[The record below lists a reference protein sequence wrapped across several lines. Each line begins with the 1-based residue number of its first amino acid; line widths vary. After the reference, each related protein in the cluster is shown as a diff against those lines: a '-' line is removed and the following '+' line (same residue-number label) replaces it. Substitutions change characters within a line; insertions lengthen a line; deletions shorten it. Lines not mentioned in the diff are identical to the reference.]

1 MAALVKEAGQ
11 LGIPLLQIIFVRALI
26 SVALSLIDIAR
37 AGVHPLGHRRML
49 LFARGL
55 SGFLALTGV
64 FYALIHLT
72 MAQATVLQYLHP
84 VFTALLAFLF
94 LAERPTTATLACIA
108 LSLLG
113 LTCIVSPYWVASD
126 ATTAPLWPVIA
137 GLGGAFGSG
146 VAYTLVRKL
155 VTTEHP
161 SVIVLYFPLVCAPGT
176 LLLGGADFVWP
187 TAAGWWV
194 LLGVG
199 CFTQL
204 GQLAL
209 TKAMQLDAASRV
221 TSLSYV
227 QIIFAAILGWLAF
240 GETPTQATLLGGG
253 LILLGAMVS
262 AWLHPRS
269 ALAS

>member
-1 MAALVKEAGQ
+1 M
-11 LGIPLLQIIFVRALI
+11 PC
-26 SVALSLIDIAR
+26 
-37 AGVHPLGHRRML
+37 
-49 LFARGL
+49 
-55 SGFLALTGV
+55 
-64 FYALIHLT
+64 
-72 MAQATVLQYLHP
+72 P
-84 VFTALLAFLF
+84 V
-94 LAERPTTATLACIA
+94 
-108 LSLLG
+108 S
-113 LTCIVSPYWVASD
+113 
-126 ATTAPLWPVIA
+126 LWPVIA

-161 SVIVLYFPLVCAPGT
+161 SVIVLYFPLVCAPAT
-176 LLLGGADFVWP
+176 LSLGGADFVWP

-209 TKAMQLDAASRV
+209 TKAMQLDEAGRV

-240 GETPTQATLLGGG
+240 GEIPTQATLLGGG
-253 LILLGAMVS
+253 FILLGAIVS
-262 AWLHPRS
+262 AWMQPRS
-269 ALAS
+269 ILAS